1 MANTFH
7 QLYIQIVF
15 SVKKRES
22 LIPKKHKV
30 NIHKYITGIVKNNKC
45 KMIAI
50 NSVEDHIHIFVG
62 IHPTI
67 SVSNLVKDIK
77 VSSTEFIKD
86 KRWNKIKFNWQD
98 GYGAF
103 SYSRSHID
111 KVVKYI
117 KNQEIHH
124 HKKSFA
130 EEYKEFMEKFGVEYD
145 KKYLLDI

>member
-7 QLYIQIVF
+7 QLYVQIVF

-22 LIPKKHKV
+22 LIPIKHKEE
-30 NIHKYITGIVKNNKC
+30 IHKYITGIVKNNKC

-77 VSSTEFIKD
+77 TSTTEFIKD
-86 KRWNKIKFNWQD
+86 KRWIKFKFNWQD

-117 KNQEIHH
+117 ENQEIHH
-124 HKKSFA
+124 MKKSYA

-145 KKYLLDI
+145 EKYLLDI

>member
-7 QLYIQIVF
+7 QLYVQIVF
-15 SVKKRES
+15 SVKRRES
-22 LIPKKHKV
+22 LIPTNHKEE
-30 NIHKYITGIVKNNKC
+30 IHKYITGIVKNNKC

-50 NSVEDHIHIFVG
+50 NSINDHIHIFVG

-67 SVSNLVKDIK
+67 SISNLVKDIK
-77 VSSTEFIKD
+77 TSTTELIKD
-86 KRWNKIKFNWQD
+86 KKWSKTKFNWQD

-117 KNQEIHH
+117 KIQEMHH
-124 HKKSFA
+124 LKISFA
-130 EEYKEFMEKFGVEYD
+130 DEYKGFMKKFGVEYD
-145 KKYLLDI
+145 EKYLLDI

>member
-7 QLYIQIVF
+7 QLYVQIVF

-22 LIPKKHKV
+22 LIPIKHKEE
-30 NIHKYITGIVKNNKC
+30 IHKYITGIVKNNKC

-77 VSSTEFIKD
+77 TSTTEFIKD
-86 KRWNKIKFNWQD
+86 KRWLKFKFNWQD

-117 KNQEIHH
+117 ENQEMHH
-124 HKKSFA
+124 QKKSFA
-130 EEYKEFMEKFGVEYD
+130 EEYKEFMDKFGVEYD
-145 KKYLLDI
+145 EKYLLDI

>member
-7 QLYIQIVF
+7 QLYVQIVF

-22 LIPKKHKV
+22 LIPIKHKEE
-30 NIHKYITGIVKNNKC
+30 IHKYITGIVKNNKC

-77 VSSTEFIKD
+77 TSTTEFIKD
-86 KRWNKIKFNWQD
+86 KRWLKFKFNWQD

-117 KNQEIHH
+117 ENQEMHH
-124 HKKSFA
+124 QKKSYA

-145 KKYLLDI
+145 EKYLLDI

>member
-7 QLYIQIVF
+7 QLYVQIVF

-22 LIPKKHKV
+22 LIPIKHKEE
-30 NIHKYITGIVKNNKC
+30 IHKYITGIVKNNKC

-77 VSSTEFIKD
+77 TSTTEFIKD
-86 KRWNKIKFNWQD
+86 KRWIKFKFNWQD

-117 KNQEIHH
+117 ENQEIHH
-124 HKKSFA
+124 KKKSYA

-145 KKYLLDI
+145 EKYLLDI

>member
-1 MANTFH
+1 MANTFY

-22 LIPKKHKV
+22 LIPIEHKED
-30 NIHKYITGIVKNNKC
+30 IHKYITGIVKNNKC

-67 SVSNLVKDIK
+67 SVSNLVKAIK
-77 VSSTEFIKD
+77 TSTTEFIKD
-86 KRWNKIKFNWQD
+86 KRWNKFKFNWQD

-117 KNQEIHH
+117 KNQEKHH
-124 HKKSFA
+124 SKISFA
-130 EEYKEFMEKFGVEYD
+130 EEYKEFMDKFGVEYD
-145 KKYLLDI
+145 EKYLLDI

>member
-7 QLYIQIVF
+7 QLYVQIVF
-15 SVKKRES
+15 SVKNRES
-22 LIPKKHKV
+22 LIPIKHKED
-30 NIHKYITGIVKNNKC
+30 IHKYITGIVKNDKC

-50 NSVEDHIHIFVG
+50 NSVEDHIHIFIG

-77 VSSTEFIKD
+77 TSTTEFIKD

-111 KVVKYI
+111 NVVKYI
-117 KNQEIHH
+117 KNQELHH
-124 HKKSFA
+124 HKQTFA
-130 EEYKEFMEKFGVEYD
+130 EEYKEFMEKFDVEYD
-145 KKYLLDI
+145 EKYLLDI

>member
-7 QLYIQIVF
+7 QLYVQIVF
-15 SVKKRES
+15 SVKRRES
-22 LIPKKHKV
+22 LIPKKHKE

-62 IHPTI
+62 IHPAI
-67 SVSNLVKDIK
+67 SVSNLIK
-77 VSSTEFIKD
+77 AIKTSTTELIKD
-86 KRWNKIKFNWQD
+86 KKWTKYKFNWQD

-111 KVVKYI
+111 RVVKYI

-124 HKKSFA
+124 QKQSFA
-130 EEYKEFMEKFGVEYD
+130 EEYKYFMKKFGIEYD
-145 KKYLLDI
+145 EKYLLDI